1 MPCVEA
7 GRYVTS
13 DASSDPFGRNRPCRA
28 EQDQVAYMEPTPHS
42 TGLVEPAGPRS
53 RDRVR
58 AVIPSANAHPSSA
71 PTSLVRTRNRLLD
84 TRVGRD
90 RFARRPQAL
99 AADAHPS
106 LVARRKAWHDLRR
119 RRRAWL
125 ALLVVLGIGFPPI
138 LAVYLIAWLFIR
150 RKPEHRSMRRV
161 RKGIKALEQ
170 NHVGIALRQFQEAHL
185 LDPSNND
192 ALYWLGL
199 LLADQH
205 RYGEAAEALSLV
217 SERLPGLPEV
227 ESALLE
233 ASAET
238 GDYDDAIHHAQMLL
252 DIDPYDLA
260 ALVRLAD
267 CFEATGR
274 RDLAIETLEHAPLY
288 KRTLTDDLKL
298 VHYRLGELY
307 ERAGNQEKA
316 HEHYRRVQ
324 AADMSFLD
332 IQSKLRPGPAEAP
345 GSTG

>member
-1 MPCVEA
+1 
-7 GRYVTS
+7 
-13 DASSDPFGRNRPCRA
+13 
-28 EQDQVAYMEPTPHS
+28 MEPTPRD
-42 TGLVEPAGPRS
+42 TDLVEPRR
-53 RDRVR
+53 RDRIQ
-58 AVIPSANAHPSSA
+58 AVVPSHGHSSGSSA
-71 PTSLVRTRNRLLD
+71 VPSLVRTRNRLLD
-84 TRVGRD
+84 TRMGRE
-90 RFARRPQAL
+90 RFVRRPQAL
-99 AADAHPS
+99 AADVHPS
-106 LVARRKAWHDLRR
+106 LVARRKAYLEFRR
-119 RRRAWL
+119 RRRP
-125 ALLVVLGIGFPPI
+125 VLWFLIAAGILFPPI
-138 LAVYLIAWLFIR
+138 LAVYLLAWLFVR

-170 NHVGIALRQFQEAHL
+170 NHAGIALRQFQEAHL

-238 GDYDDAIHHAQMLL
+238 GDYDEAIHHAQILL
-252 DIDPYDLA
+252 DIDPYDLT
-260 ALVRLAD
+260 ALVRLAN

-274 RDLAIETLEHAPLY
+274 RDLAIETLQHAPLY

-307 ERAGNQEKA
+307 ERSGDLEKA
-316 HEHYRRVQ
+316 RQHYRRVQ
-324 AADMSFLD
+324 AADLSFLD
-332 IQSKLRPGPAEAP
+332 VRSKLPAPTEEP
-345 GSTG
+345 TGVKG

>member
-1 MPCVEA
+1 M
-7 GRYVTS
+7 GR
-13 DASSDPFGRNRPCRA
+13 
-28 EQDQVAYMEPTPHS
+28 E
-42 TGLVEPAGPRS
+42 
-53 RDRVR
+53 
-58 AVIPSANAHPSSA
+58 
-71 PTSLVRTRNRLLD
+71 
-84 TRVGRD
+84 
-90 RFARRPQAL
+90 RFVRRPQAL
-99 AADAHPS
+99 AADVHPS
-106 LVARRKAWHDLRR
+106 LVARRKAYLEFRR
-119 RRRAWL
+119 RRRP
-125 ALLVVLGIGFPPI
+125 VLWFLIAAGILFPPI
-138 LAVYLIAWLFIR
+138 LAVYLLAWLFVR

-170 NHVGIALRQFQEAHL
+170 NHAGIALRQFQEAHL

-238 GDYDDAIHHAQMLL
+238 GDYDEAIHHAQILL
-252 DIDPYDLA
+252 DIDPYDLT
-260 ALVRLAD
+260 ALVRLAN

-274 RDLAIETLEHAPLY
+274 RDLAIETLQHAPLY

-307 ERAGNQEKA
+307 ERSGDLESARR
-316 HEHYRRVQ
+316 HYRRVQ
-324 AADMSFLD
+324 AADLSFLD
-332 IQSKLRPGPAEAP
+332 VRSKLPAPTEEP
-345 GSTG
+345 TGVKG